1 MRHASTYLRYIS
13 RHALKEGRG
22 VPKVCVC
29 VCVCECI
36 PEVCEVAAPLPD
48 AVANEHQRIYWLH
61 IYLVYQ

>member
-1 MRHASTYLRYIS
+1 MLLKRVEAYLRY
-13 RHALKEGRG
+13 
-22 VPKVCVC
+22 VCVR

-36 PEVCEVAAPLPD
+36 PEVREVAAPLPD